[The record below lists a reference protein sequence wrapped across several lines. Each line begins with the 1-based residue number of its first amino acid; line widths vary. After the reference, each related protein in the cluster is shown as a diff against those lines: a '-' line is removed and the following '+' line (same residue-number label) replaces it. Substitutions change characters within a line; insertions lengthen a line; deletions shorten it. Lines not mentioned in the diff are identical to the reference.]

1 MTKKK
6 LTTNRAE
13 MILSAIIDSYI
24 EEGTPIGSKKL
35 ASNDKFNLSPATIRN
50 VMSDLEDLGFIA
62 SPHTSSGRIPTPKG
76 YRFFID
82 SLLQLQP
89 LDQDEYVSIENTV
102 STLTSSN
109 KDLALNVSSTLSN
122 ITHLAGIVTVPRKKN
137 NILKEID
144 FIPLS
149 DQRILAIIVINQK
162 EVENKILQ
170 MKRDYTREELKESA
184 NYLNQNYS
192 GKSLE
197 FIKEDLLNQL
207 KETSDLAKTLMN
219 NIIDIA
225 DDVLNTEENDDYFVT
240 GESHLMDHDELSDIK
255 RLKAL
260 FNAFSEKQE
269 LLNILDKSLTTSNI
283 QIFIG
288 EESGYKIFDNCT
300 LITAPYTNEEGS
312 IGVLGVIGPT
322 RMEYQRVIPIVDVT
336 AKLLSKSLKS

>member
-24 EEGTPIGSKKL
+24 EDGTPIGSKKL
-35 ASNDKFNLSPATIRN
+35 ASNESFNLSSATIRN

-82 SLLQLQP
+82 SLLQLEP
-89 LDQDEYVSIENTV
+89 LEKDEYTSIENTV
-102 STLTSSN
+102 STLMPSN
-109 KDLALNVSSTLSN
+109 KDLALNVSSTLST
-122 ITHLAGIVTVPRKKN
+122 ITNLAGIVTVPRKKN

-170 MKRDYTREELKESA
+170 MKRDYTRDELQQSA

-192 GKSLE
+192 GRSLE

-225 DDVLNTEENDDYFVT
+225 DDVLTTDDNDDYFVT
-240 GESHLMDHDELSDIK
+240 GESHLMDCLLYTSPSPRDLS
-255 RLKAL
+255 
-260 FNAFSEKQE
+260 
-269 LLNILDKSLTTSNI
+269 TS
-283 QIFIG
+283 
-288 EESGYKIFDNCT
+288 
-300 LITAPYTNEEGS
+300 
-312 IGVLGVIGPT
+312 
-322 RMEYQRVIPIVDVT
+322 RMPSS
-336 AKLLSKSLKS
+336 A

>member
-1 MTKKK
+1 MSKTK
-6 LTTNRAE
+6 LRSNRAE
-13 MILSAIIDSYI
+13 KILSAIIDTYI
-24 EEGTPIGSKKL
+24 EEGQPIGSKKL
-35 ASNDKFNLSPATIRN
+35 ASKERFNLSPATIRN
-50 VMSDLEDLGFIA
+50 VMSDLEDLGFIT
-62 SPHTSSGRIPTPKG
+62 SPHRSSGRIPTPKG

-82 SLLQLQP
+82 SLLQLEP
-89 LDQDEYVSIENTV
+89 LDVEEYNSIENTIINDA
-102 STLTSSN
+102 SSS
-109 KDLALNVSSTLSN
+109 KDLALNVSSTLSS
-122 ITHLAGIVTVPRKKN
+122 ITHLAGIVTVPKKKD

-149 DQRILAIIVINQK
+149 DKRILAIIVINET

-170 MKRDYTREELKESA
+170 MKRNYSRDELQQSA
-184 NYLNQNYS
+184 NFINQNYS

-197 FIKEDLLNQL
+197 IIKNDLLNQL

-219 NIIDIA
+219 NLIDIT
-225 DDVLNTEENDDYFVT
+225 DDVINTKDSDGYYMT
-240 GESHLMDHDELSDIK
+240 GENHLLDHDELSDINH
-255 RLKAL
+255 LKEL

-269 LLNILDKSLTTSNI
+269 LLQILDKSISTSNI

-300 LITAPYTNEEGS
+300 LITAPYTNKEGS

-336 AKLLSKSLKS
+336 AKLLSRSLKT

>member
-1 MTKKK
+1 MSKKK
-6 LTTNRAE
+6 LTTNRSE

-35 ASNDKFNLSPATIRN
+35 ASNERFDLSPATIRN
-50 VMSDLEDLGFIA
+50 VMSDLEELGFIA
-62 SPHTSSGRIPTPKG
+62 SPHISSGRIPTPKG

-89 LDQDEYVSIENTV
+89 LDQDEYTSIENTV

-149 DQRILAIIVINQK
+149 DRRILAIIVINQK

-170 MKRDYTREELKESA
+170 MKRDYTRQELQQSS

-197 FIKEDLLNQL
+197 FIKKDLLNQL

-225 DDVLNTEENDDYFVT
+225 DDNDDYFVT

-300 LITAPYTNEEGS
+300 LITAPYTNDEGS

-322 RMEYQRVIPIVDVT
+322 RMAYQRVIPIVDVT